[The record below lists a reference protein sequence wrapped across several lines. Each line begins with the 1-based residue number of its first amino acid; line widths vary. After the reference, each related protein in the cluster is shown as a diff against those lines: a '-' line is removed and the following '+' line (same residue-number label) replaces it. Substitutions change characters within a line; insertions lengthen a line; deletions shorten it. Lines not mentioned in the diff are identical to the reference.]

1 MDDFKRLG
9 YPVAIIFLSAFIV
22 KLMNMYVV
30 MNNFMSTL
38 LTIITVS
45 ALFLFGMSL
54 NKSRKKRSNSVFK
67 KVLAIILIVFI
78 LLMQLGLF
86 TLPMVA
92 DILFFFGV
100 NSFFI
105 NMIYIFCGY
114 LFVD

>member
-9 YPVAIIFLSAFIV
+9 YPILIIFLSALIV
-22 KLMNMYVV
+22 KLMNMYIV

-45 ALFLFGMSL
+45 ALFLFGTSL
-54 NKSRKKRSNSVFK
+54 NKSRKKRSNAVFK
-67 KVLAIILIVFI
+67 KVFAIIIVVFI

-86 TLPMVA
+86 TLPIVA
-92 DILFFFGV
+92 EVLFFFGV